1 MPFLLAFRPSL
12 SHAWKMFEYTQDFIF
27 LADICFTF
35 NTALPATEVV
45 SSSSKSSSSSNL
57 QDGQQER
64 DHTSRLVIACHYLK
78 LVFGVRFTSSFVKS
92 IIVNVYLEIT

>member
-1 MPFLLAFRPSL
+1 VYVPFLLAFRPSL

-78 LVFGVRFTSSFVKS
+78 SWFLVCVLLLLSLRA
-92 IIVNVYLEIT
+92 L